1 MTLRFRLA
9 AIMAVAVFVAF
20 LVAAS
25 ATFLATSNQLEDSM
39 QEELKATAE
48 FVARDTNNLFQGLS
62 LGPVGEEQVFGR
74 DTSVQVFD
82 IEGRLI
88 GDAGPVL
95 DADLGPDGMAVLG
108 TLGLPPQAGNATF
121 DGQRYGVATVGFE
134 DGAVRA
140 ARPYTEIEQILA
152 SLRGDMIRFGIVA
165 AGIAAGI
172 GAALAN
178 RITGPIA
185 RLTYVAEEI
194 AETGNLDR
202 RIESARLDEVGRLAR
217 AFNRMIGA
225 LAMSR
230 EQQRRLVM
238 DASHELRTP
247 LTSLR
252 TNLEVL
258 QHRGERLAGTQ
269 REALLG
275 DVNAEVV
282 ELSDLVGELVEL
294 ATDQH
299 TAEIAERLRL
309 DELCEQAADR
319 TRRRHGRSIETD
331 LVPCEVV
338 GRPVMLER
346 AVGNLLENADKWSPP
361 GTTVR
366 LTLAD
371 GVVTVHDRGPGIK
384 TDEQGLVFER
394 FYRSVDA
401 QNKPGSGLGLAIV
414 KQTVEAHGG
423 SVFVADSPD
432 GGAAVG
438 FRLPGVRPVAGGP
451 VRGRLRRRADR

>member
-1 MTLRFRLA
+1 MTLRVRMA

-25 ATFLATSNQLEDSM
+25 ALFLATADQLQESLQDELAATAAFVAEDLDVLRASQNLRPE
-39 QEELKATAE
+39 QEE
-48 FVARDTNNLFQGLS
+48 QI
-62 LGPVGEEQVFGR
+62 FGR
-74 DTSVQVFD
+74 DTTVQLFD
-82 IEGRLI
+82 I
-88 GDAGPVL
+88 AGTLVGGVGPSL
-95 DADLGPDGMAVLG
+95 AAPLGPNGEVVAG
-108 TLGLPPQAGNATF
+108 TPGLPWEGSEVH
-121 DGQRYGVATVGFE
+121 DGQRYGVVVVGVVG
-134 DGAVRA
+134 GAVRA
-140 ARPYTEIEQILA
+140 ARPYTEIEDILA
-152 SLRGDMIRFGIVA
+152 SLRADMIRFGIIA

-172 GAALAN
+172 GAAVAN
-178 RITGPIA
+178 RITGPIM
-185 RLTYVAEEI
+185 RLTDVAEEI

-202 RIESARLDEVGRLAR
+202 RIESTRTDEVGRLAK

-225 LAMSR
+225 LAVSR

-258 QHRGERLAGTQ
+258 QHRGERLEGHQ

-299 TAEIAERLRL
+299 TAEIAERIRL
-309 DELCEQAADR
+309 DELCEQAAER
-319 TRRRHGRSIETD
+319 TRRRHGREVATD
-331 LVPCEVV
+331 LAACEVI
-338 GRPVMLER
+338 GRPSMLDR

-361 GTTVR
+361 GAPIR
-366 LTLAD
+366 MTLD
-371 GVVTVHDRGPGIK
+371 GGTLTVHDRGPGIAPEDQQK
-384 TDEQGLVFER
+384 VFDR

-423 SVFVADSPD
+423 TVFVSASPE

-438 FRLPGVRPVAGGP
+438 FRLPGVRPVETSGAL
-451 VRGRLRRRADR
+451 GRLRRRPDK